1 MSGENMYTCR
11 YIDTHGMQTEVNP
24 YIIDLRTNATAENY
38 RRQDLHLRAYKKNR
52 DAEERSRQK
61 NEKLRA
67 DTVAK
72 RKAAQA
78 NKIKKSSREKR

>member
-38 RRQDLHLRAYKKNR
+38 RRQDLHLRAYKIGMP
-52 DAEERSRQK
+52 
-61 NEKLRA
+61 
-67 DTVAK
+67 
-72 RKAAQA
+72 RKDPD
-78 NKIKKSSREKR
+78 KKMRN